1 MTQILSILLQSS
13 NSARLNLTFIGC
25 IWPTEQAFHDVN
37 DTLQYIQRFTR
48 LDDPSNVYVWQPS
61 ELKALMDK
69 ERVLQEVSKV
79 NMLLK
84 SKIDSFRRLH
94 QKRLSDLKSKLGIE
108 ATQQQFEA
116 IIKAK
121 NGDRE
126 YRAAK
131 EHKEFVEKTENINK
145 TNKELEDKIAVMKE
159 NIEDDERNR
168 RLIQEKFS
176 QEYYMICR
184 KIDNLKED
192 LKIASTHLKFT
203 NSD

>member
-1 MTQILSILLQSS
+1 
-13 NSARLNLTFIGC
+13 
-25 IWPTEQAFHDVN
+25 
-37 DTLQYIQRFTR
+37 
-48 LDDPSNVYVWQPS
+48 VWQPS

-159 NIEDDERNR
+159 NIEDDERHR

-192 LKIASTHLKFT
+192 LKIASTHLNFT